1 MAENVIETAAPSN
14 AVILAWGE
22 EQVAPKDWSGQVL
35 QYQTEILEENGWQIT
50 ERQRD
55 IAHLSALEHLD
66 DVASR
71 HQPAPL
77 LARTIRQITLS
88 ELRGIVGDPARF
100 SRKDLLY
107 RGALALAA
115 AVIVV
120 IFNLALWQPAATLFD
135 GLESRMPGY
144 DPATAEAIVEHLV
157 VAVSVTGMACAGAL
171 WLLAVGLQIRSV
183 LSAHKRQIRDRQAR
197 MAYTAAMWVS
207 LWAFFSGLFVVF
219 VAMDFLL
226 TPK

>member
-1 MAENVIETAAPSN
+1 
-14 AVILAWGE
+14 
-22 EQVAPKDWSGQVL
+22 
-35 QYQTEILEENGWQIT
+35 
-50 ERQRD
+50 
-55 IAHLSALEHLD
+55 
-66 DVASR
+66 
-71 HQPAPL
+71 
-77 LARTIRQITLS
+77 
-88 ELRGIVGDPARF
+88 
-100 SRKDLLY
+100 
-107 RGALALAA
+107 
-115 AVIVV
+115 
-120 IFNLALWQPAATLFD
+120 
-135 GLESRMPGY
+135 MPGY

-197 MAYTAAMWVS
+197 MAYTATMWVS